1 MSKTTIAACLLG
13 LATFPATAG
22 NWKWDFDENFVGG
35 GIADADWTIDK
46 VFPGTKLIVDM
57 RFVPKRELKE
67 PGEKWQIEDYWATV
81 EADMQWGEGETGLEY
96 GIFSVNAFFET
107 VGISCVRRSA
117 NYAPFAINWKF

>member
-1 MSKTTIAACLLG
+1 MMRSTIVAVVLLILAVVPAGAA
-13 LATFPATAG
+13 

-57 RFVPKRELKE
+57 RFVPKRELHEHE
-67 PGEKWQIEDYWATV
+67 PDDKMQIEDYWATV

-96 GIFSVNAFFET
+96 GVFAVNAF
-107 VGISCVRRSA
+107 SRQWDRVRPTQRKLRA
-117 NYAPFAINWKF
+117 ARQA